1 MSERQLVGE
10 IVIAE
15 YTTFCAESYKLHQAP
30 PLGGLVMADSVVGLV
45 YSARTEGLGPIIR
58 KGKEDNADGEVY
70 NLHPELERTLRT
82 QFTALCVGYQA
93 ADGSIKH
100 FYPDRPPRVHYQCHL
115 LDDEASYQFTARPDY
130 LRAVVSATDPGIDQ
144 ALIHLLY
151 RTYQM
156 RPPDQVRRDHL
167 LAATTFLSRLLKGQY
182 DRLIAILETLEG
194 MLGDGYA
201 SDGEGEMMR
210 GVGRVEY

>member
-10 IVIAE
+10 IVVAE
-15 YTTFCAESYKLHQAP
+15 YTTFCAESFKLHQAP
-30 PLGGLVMADSVVGLV
+30 PLGGLVIADHVVGLV

-100 FYPDRPPRVHYQCHL
+100 IYPDRPPRVHYQCHL
-115 LDDEASYQFTARPDY
+115 LDDAATCQFTERPDY
-130 LRAVVSATDPGIDQ
+130 LRAVVSAPDPGVDQ
-144 ALIHLLY
+144 ALIHLLA
-151 RTYQM
+151 RAYQM
-156 RPPDQVRRDHL
+156 RPAGHARRAHL
-167 LAATTFLSRLLKGQY
+167 LAATTFLSRLLKMQY
-182 DRLIAILETLEG
+182 DRLLAILETLEG
-194 MLGDGYA
+194 MLGDDYTA
-201 SDGEGEMMR
+201 DREVLR

>member
-10 IVIAE
+10 IVVAE

-30 PLGGLVMADSVVGLV
+30 PLGGLVVADNVVGLV

-82 QFTALCVGYQA
+82 QFTALCIGYY
-93 ADGSIKH
+93 ADAGGVKH
-100 FYPDRPPRVHYQCHL
+100 IYPDRPPRVHYQCHL
-115 LDDEASYQFTARPDY
+115 LDNDATCQFTVRPDY
-130 LRAVVSATDPGIDQ
+130 LRAIVSATEPAIDQ

-151 RTYQM
+151 RAYQM
-156 RPPDQVRRDHL
+156 RPPGQARRAHL
-167 LAATTFLSRLLKGQY
+167 LAATTFLSRLLKMQY
-182 DRLIAILETLEG
+182 DRLLAILETLEG
-194 MLGDGYA
+194 MLGDEYTA
-201 SDGEGEMMR
+201 DSAVLR
-210 GVGRVEY
+210 GVGNVQY